1 MTFPRRRL
9 EPLTQRVR
17 ARVGKRIILD
27 TTHAQL
33 LFEDERHPWRAI
45 PKDALLA
52 PLAGPAAADNLDGCW
67 WAIELD
73 GTRHDRA
80 VRTWDTP
87 PADCP
92 ALASLTVVHHDLAD
106 QWLEEEHPVYG
117 MPKNPYHRV
126 DALPSGRHIQVLVN
140 GEPLATTHRPALII
154 ETGVPPRWYIP
165 PGDVRWD
172 RLTPSPHHTTCQ
184 YKGQACYWTVDGT
197 DPPLPVWSYPEPLPE
212 AASLAGLIGIPDGDP
227 AVQLLISDAPAHHKN
242 AG

>member
-17 ARVGKRIILD
+17 ARIGKRIILD

-52 PLAGPAAADNLDGCW
+52 QLAGPAVADKLDGRW

-73 GTRHDRA
+73 GTRHARA

-92 ALASLTVVHHDLAD
+92 A
-106 QWLEEEHPVYG
+106 
-117 MPKNPYHRV
+117 
-126 DALPSGRHIQVLVN
+126 
-140 GEPLATTHRPALII
+140 
-154 ETGVPPRWYIP
+154 
-165 PGDVRWD
+165 
-172 RLTPSPHHTTCQ
+172 
-184 YKGQACYWTVDGT
+184 
-197 DPPLPVWSYPEPLPE
+197 
-212 AASLAGLIGIPDGDP
+212 
-227 AVQLLISDAPAHHKN
+227 
-242 AG
+242 

>member
-9 EPLTQRVR
+9 EPLAQRVR
-17 ARVGKRIILD
+17 ARIGKRIILD

-33 LFEDERHPWRAI
+33 LFEDERRPWRAV

-52 PLAGPAAADNLDGCW
+52 PLTGPAAADSLDGCW
-67 WAIELD
+67 WAVEVD

-87 PADCP
+87 PA
-92 ALASLTVVHHDLAD
+92 
-106 QWLEEEHPVYG
+106 G

-140 GEPLATTHRPALII
+140 GEPLATTYLPALVI
-154 ETGVPPRWYIP
+154 ETGLPPRWYIP

-197 DPPLPVWSYPEPLPE
+197 EPPLPVWSYAEPLPE
-212 AASLAGLIGIPDGDP
+212 AASLAGLIGIPGDDP
-227 AVQLLISDAPAHHKN
+227 AVQLLINDSPARHKN

>member
-17 ARVGKRIILD
+17 ARIGKRTILD

-33 LFEDERHPWRAI
+33 LFEHERHP
-45 PKDALLA
+45 
-52 PLAGPAAADNLDGCW
+52 
-67 WAIELD
+67 
-73 GTRHDRA
+73 H
-80 VRTWDTP
+80 
-87 PADCP
+87 
-92 ALASLTVVHHDLAD
+92 
-106 QWLEEEHPVYG
+106 
-117 MPKNPYHRV
+117 HRV

-140 GEPLATTHRPALII
+140 GEPLATTYRPMLMI

-197 DPPLPVWSYPEPLPE
+197 DPPLPVWSYLEPLPE
-212 AASLAGLIGIPDGDP
+212 AASLAGLIGITDDDP
-227 AVQLLISDAPAHHKN
+227 AVQLLIDDSPARRKN

>member
-1 MTFPRRRL
+1 M
-9 EPLTQRVR
+9 
-17 ARVGKRIILD
+17 
-27 TTHAQL
+27 
-33 LFEDERHPWRAI
+33 
-45 PKDALLA
+45 
-52 PLAGPAAADNLDGCW
+52 
-67 WAIELD
+67 
-73 GTRHDRA
+73 RHDRA
-80 VRTWDTP
+80 VRTWDAP

-92 ALASLTVVHHDLAD
+92 ALASLAVVGHDLAG

-140 GEPLATTHRPALII
+140 GEPLAATCRPALII

-197 DPPLPVWSYPEPLPE
+197 NPPPAGVELPRT
-212 AASLAGLIGIPDGDP
+212 AARGRGPGR
-227 AVQLLISDAPAHHKN
+227 AHRHSR
-242 AG
+242 